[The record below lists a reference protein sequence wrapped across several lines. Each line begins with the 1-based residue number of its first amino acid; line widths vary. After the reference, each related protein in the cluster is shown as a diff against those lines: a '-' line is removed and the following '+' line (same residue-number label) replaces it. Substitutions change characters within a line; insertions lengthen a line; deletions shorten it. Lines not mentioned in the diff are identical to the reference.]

1 MNHYLVRRSREGLED
16 TKVSDSFEEY
26 LSKRTISSKG
36 PEDVIKSRPATSR
49 EQVSDIVDYLKSFA
63 FSEEPTKSLSGQR
76 GKESGDITRDIL
88 GLAMLLGAS
97 RDVSRGYRVFR
108 KDYLKELEGAVKNL
122 PEDVRHLR
130 SYTKKFMEG
139 PFFHGTSEKA
149 AEKIMKEGFSSKG
162 ISKIGEPAGVSLTRL
177 PSVARTFSNIG
188 DTSGVTLRVAP
199 VVHPDLIYP
208 AFSKT
213 AGEKLLSSYR
223 ESMKIPFRSPEDLS
237 QISPFTH
244 KAPQLEGSFEES
256 IPQLYEALNKHY
268 RNKYA
273 EPLSP
278 QHFFSFL
285 NSTLSTD
292 FRQRF
297 SESLAKSLQRSEIE
311 GLIYNPKRFY
321 EYEMRLFDPKKA
333 VPLESRSPYD
343 PAYERYN
350 PRASRAIE
358 SLEDFSSTLPVH
370 LKDFYRN
377 LDITRALEGR

>member
-1 MNHYLVRRSREGLED
+1 M
-16 TKVSDSFEEY
+16 SDSFEEY
-26 LSKRTISSKG
+26 LNKRTISSKG
-36 PEDVIKSRPATSR
+36 PEDVIKSRPATPR

-130 SYTKKFMEG
+130 PYVKKFMEG

-199 VVHPDLIYP
+199 IVHPDLIYP

-213 AGEKLLSSYR
+213 AG
-223 ESMKIPFRSPEDLS
+223 
-237 QISPFTH
+237 
-244 KAPQLEGSFEES
+244 
-256 IPQLYEALNKHY
+256 
-268 RNKYA
+268 
-273 EPLSP
+273 
-278 QHFFSFL
+278 
-285 NSTLSTD
+285 
-292 FRQRF
+292 
-297 SESLAKSLQRSEIE
+297 
-311 GLIYNPKRFY
+311 
-321 EYEMRLFDPKKA
+321 
-333 VPLESRSPYD
+333 
-343 PAYERYN
+343 
-350 PRASRAIE
+350 
-358 SLEDFSSTLPVH
+358 
-370 LKDFYRN
+370 
-377 LDITRALEGR
+377 